1 MSLLEIRGWANQL
14 WKQTHG
20 LNIHEIGNELFLFEF
35 AHMITAEQ
43 VIKGDWKWR
52 NSYPL
57 VVESNNR
64 VTFAFLGSEN
74 FQGHRRFLWGW
85 VETEEETQLRNHLK
99 WARIRIKGDGADIP
113 KKVTIDGGGI
123 CYTMQILTESPL
135 RVSAGED
142 LNFKVITQWLRGGE
156 PPDEVK
162 NLLQSQKATDI
173 ADRARVLIEAH
184 RRSFKL
190 NETVG

>member
-1 MSLLEIRGWANQL
+1 MEDSIYFAV
-14 WKQTHG
+14 G
-20 LNIHEIGNELFLFEF
+20 LKTYD
-35 AHMITAEQ
+35 ITRTPGTARA
-43 VIKGDWKWR
+43 W
-52 NSYPL
+52 
-57 VVESNNR
+57 
-64 VTFAFLGSEN
+64 VTFAFLGLEN

-123 CYTMQILTESPL
+123 CYTMQIWTESPL
-135 RVSAGED
+135 RVSTGED

-156 PPDEVK
+156 PPGEVK

-173 ADRARVLIEAH
+173 ADRARVLTEAH